1 MEIETIP
8 YAILFWIIG
17 LLGGFIVGVKQV
29 SKLIVIDYSYQS
41 YVHEQKEKPVEV
53 FDKTA
58 TFTAYNSVPEQTDSS
73 PCHGASGINLC
84 EVSRWINVCAT
95 RLYPLGT
102 VIEIEGHGLYTVLDK
117 TSLKY
122 ANRIDIFMDKDI
134 KGARQ
139 FGIKQLKYRL
149 VN

>member
-1 MEIETIP
+1 MEIKTIP
-8 YAILFWIIG
+8 YAIFFWVFG
-17 LLGGFIVGVKQV
+17 LLVGFILGVRQV
-29 SKLIVIDYSYQS
+29 SDLIVIDYNYQS
-41 YVHEQKEKPVEV
+41 YVHEQKEKPVES
-53 FDKTA
+53 FDKMA
-58 TFTAYNSVPEQTDSS
+58 TFTAYNSVVEQTDSS
-73 PCHGASGINLC
+73 PCYGASGINLC
-84 EVSRWINVCAT
+84 ELSRWINVCAT

-102 VIEIEGHGLYTVLDK
+102 VIEVEGYGPYMVLDK

-149 VN
+149 IN